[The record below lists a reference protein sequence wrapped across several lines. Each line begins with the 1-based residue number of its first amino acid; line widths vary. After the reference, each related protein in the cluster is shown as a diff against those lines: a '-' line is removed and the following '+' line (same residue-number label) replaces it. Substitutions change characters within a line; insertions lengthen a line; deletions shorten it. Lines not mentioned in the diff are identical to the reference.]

1 MAVPESKIHSPFM
14 PEMPLINTGSCMI
27 FKITGR
33 HDIQNRSIIV
43 ECVSYS
49 FCRNKNFCRRLHFPR
64 LVDKWSLI
72 GISKYKIICRIVR
85 LRIVRVETVRGTDK
99 NSRDRICRPVFVT
112 LRHTGDKVGS
122 NHMKPLKACVIPT
135 SRIYGCLYIPAVHG
149 YNQRIEIVII
159 AEITLKCGR
168 ELFQV

>member
-1 MAVPESKIHSPFM
+1 MAVPESKIHSPLM
-14 PEMPLINTGSCMI
+14 PEMPLINTGSGMI

-49 FCRNKNFCRRLHFPR
+49 FCRNKNLCRRLHFPR
-64 LVDKWSLI
+64 LVDKRSLI

-99 NSRDRICRPVFVT
+99 NFGDRICQPVFVT

-122 NHMKPLKACVIPT
+122 NHMKSLKTCVIPT
-135 SRIYGCLYIPAVHG
+135 PRISGSLYTPVVHG
-149 YNQRIEIVII
+149 RNQRIEVVII
-159 AEITLKCGR
+159 VEITLKCGC